1 VTAVGRKVRPDE
13 PGRGE
18 RVAVDEDDN
27 LAARTGEGG
36 IPGRAPAAPLAK
48 ADQRDGTIPLHRLE
62 PPEGV
67 VGRRVVGDKHLV
79 AGRLEVLGQQA
90 RDALHRGRSA
100 VARRNDDT
108 GVGDGGPVLAVE
120 PRFRA
125 LKAEDRYFCFRSADD
140 ERVVDFADLIL
151 GSRAGRPK
159 ADLRSLSAVDA
170 YVRDRIH
177 MGAGLIEELGY
188 TDHVRRIAAGYGDEA
203 LVIVNLPSPVCEIFD
218 PLTGYLGFEAGLLA
232 IHDHPEGLLRLLE
245 RCYESHLEWAR
256 AYARAG
262 AHAFVVSET
271 FFSPDLVGPEVY
283 CRFLKGLHRD
293 YFREIESCG
302 LIPICYFLGDV
313 NPLLDDLTEIG
324 IRGLLVEEGKKTFR
338 LEVGEIWRRLEGRL
352 ALFGNL
358 DSIAV
363 LQDGTPEQVRAE
375 VRRQQSQAPSGFVVA
390 NGSPITPGT
399 PPENL
404 QAMVQACRELH

>member
-1 VTAVGRKVRPDE
+1 MQNGKEALLGILS
-13 PGRGE
+13 GGGAQ
-18 RVAVDEDDN
+18 RVPCAPHWWGSYKYEVQGLDPRRDCWRD
-27 LAARTGEGG
+27 GEGLVPVYAG
-36 IPGRAPAAPLAK
+36 FYQRFHPDWFHLAIGTPRWF
-48 ADQRDGTIPLHRLE
+48 RDSRVQFR
-62 PPEGV
+62 EG
-67 VGRRVVGDKHLV
+67 K
-79 AGRLEVLGQQA
+79 
-90 RDALHRGRSA
+90 
-100 VARRNDDT
+100 
-108 GVGDGGPVLAVE
+108 PVLVVD

-125 LKAEDRYFCFRSADD
+125 LKGEDRYFSCCCAGD
-140 ERVVDFADLIL
+140 ELIVDFADQIL
-151 GSRAGRPK
+151 GSRSARPKVQLAGR
-159 ADLRSLSAVDA
+159 RAVDA

-177 MGAGLIEELGY
+177 MDAKLIEEQGY
-188 TDHVRRIAAGYGDEA
+188 TDHVRRIAEDYGREA

-232 IHDHPEGLLRLLE
+232 LHDHPEGMRRLLE

-271 FFSPDLVGPEVY
+271 YISPDLVGPAVY
-283 CRFLKGLHRD
+283 RRFLKGLHRE
-293 YFREIESCG
+293 YFREIQRTG

-324 IRGLLVEEGKKTFR
+324 IRALLVEESKKSFR
-338 LEVGEIWRRLEGRL
+338 LEVGEIWRALAGRL

-358 DSIAV
+358 DSIGV
-363 LQDGTPEQVRAE
+363 LQDASAPQVRAE
-375 VRRQQSQAPSGFVVA
+375 VRRQRSEAPAGFVVA

-404 QAMVQACRELH
+404 TAMIEASREPM

>member
-1 VTAVGRKVRPDE
+1 MLAVLNRTPAQRVPCAPHWWGSYKYEVQGLDPHRDCWRDGEGLAPVYTGFYERFRPDWFH
-13 PGRGE
+13 
-18 RVAVDEDDN
+18 
-27 LAARTGEGG
+27 LA
-36 IPGRAPAAPLAK
+36 I
-48 ADQRDGTIPLHRLE
+48 GTPRWF
-62 PPEGV
+62 
-67 VGRRVVGDKHLV
+67 
-79 AGRLEVLGQQA
+79 
-90 RDALHRGRSA
+90 RDARIEP
-100 VARRNDDT
+100 
-108 GVGDGGPVLAVE
+108 GDGGPVLAVE

-262 AHAFVVSET
+262 AHAFVVSES
-271 FFSPDLVGPEVY
+271 FLLPGPGRAGGLPPVPQGPAPRLLPRDRELRPDPHLLFPGRREPAAGRPGGDRHPRPAGGGRQKDLPVGGGGDLAAPGRPPGAV
-283 CRFLKGLHRD
+283 RQPGLDRRAAGRD
-293 YFREIESCG
+293 ARAGPRRGQAAARPGALRVRGGQRQPDHSGHAAGKPAGHGPG
-302 LIPICYFLGDV
+302 L
-313 NPLLDDLTEIG
+313 
-324 IRGLLVEEGKKTFR
+324 
-338 LEVGEIWRRLEGRL
+338 
-352 ALFGNL
+352 
-358 DSIAV
+358 
-363 LQDGTPEQVRAE
+363 
-375 VRRQQSQAPSGFVVA
+375 
-390 NGSPITPGT
+390 PGT
-399 PPENL
+399 AAEGGKS
-404 QAMVQACRELH
+404 

>member
-1 VTAVGRKVRPDE
+1 MQSGKEAMLAVLNRTPAQRVPCAPHWWGSYKYEVQGLDPHRDCWRDGEGLAPVYTGFYERFRPDWFH
-13 PGRGE
+13 
-18 RVAVDEDDN
+18 
-27 LAARTGEGG
+27 LA
-36 IPGRAPAAPLAK
+36 I
-48 ADQRDGTIPLHRLE
+48 GTPRWF
-62 PPEGV
+62 
-67 VGRRVVGDKHLV
+67 
-79 AGRLEVLGQQA
+79 
-90 RDALHRGRSA
+90 RDARIEP
-100 VARRNDDT
+100 
-108 GVGDGGPVLAVE
+108 GDGGPVLAVE

-170 YVRDRIH
+170 YVQDRIH

-283 CRFLKGLHRD
+283 RRFLKGLHRD

-313 NPLLDDLTEIG
+313 NPLLDDLAEIG